1 MPKVGM
7 EPIRRAET
15 INATLECI
23 CEVGI
28 DKITL
33 DMVAAKAGFSKGI
46 VAYYFKTKKQLVI
59 ESLKEFLAAY
69 KLKIGSL
76 ITKDLQPLQMIN
88 TIVEVA
94 LPRIDIEN
102 NEPINVSTFLGNATI
117 CLPQGK
123 IAKIF
128 VQFIS
133 KAANDEDLR
142 NILKNIYTEDIEG
155 ISVLMGFAKKMYHI
169 EGLNETKN
177 AYTLFAIIYGLSFFR
192 SINFML
198 SGENDN
204 RDIAFEFI
212 SRLFRQD
219 DLQQSNGKSKKF
231 RNEDT

>member
-1 MPKVGM
+1 MPKIGM

-28 DKITL
+28 DRITL
-33 DMVAAKAGFSKGI
+33 DMVAVKAGFSKGI

-69 KLKIGSL
+69 KLKISSM
-76 ITKDLQPLQMIN
+76 ITKDMQPLQMIN
-88 TIVEVA
+88 TVVEVS
-94 LPRIDIEN
+94 LPQFDIEN
-102 NEPINVSTFLGNATI
+102 NEPINVSTLWGNEKI
-117 CLPQGK
+117 NLPQDK

-142 NILKNIYTEDIEG
+142 NILKKIYAEDIEG
-155 ISVLMGFAKKMYHI
+155 ISVLMSVAKKMYHI
-169 EGLNETKN
+169 KGLNETKS
-177 AYTLFAIIYGLSFFR
+177 AYALFAMIYGLSFFR
-192 SINFML
+192 ATNFML

-204 RDIAFEFI
+204 RDIAFQFI
-212 SRLFRQD
+212 SRLFGQ
-219 DLQQSNGKSKKF
+219 N
-231 RNEDT
+231 